1 MTAEELKTVEFDED
15 GLAEGL
21 KCDIDVTKN
30 FFEILMHNFEST
42 NPKQESLMYI
52 YFQTQTLC
60 FVMFDRLLSM
70 AEQADRLVNLIIN
83 K

>member
-1 MTAEELKTVEFDED
+1 MTAIDKNLIEFDED
-15 GLAEGL
+15 ELAEGL
-21 KCDIDVTKN
+21 KCDIDVTKD
-30 FFEILMHNFEST
+30 FFEIIMHNFEST

-70 AEQADRLVNLIIN
+70 SEQVDRLVNLIIN